1 MHDARVIDQDVQLR
15 IARDQFFGNR
25 RDARW
30 IGNVEFDRFHA
41 GIRPEGFGEVPLAAA
56 RDDDFVPELVE
67 SLGQATP
74 DARAAAG
81 DEDRVSGEF
90 HIIFFLLLVQICT
103 PVLLCQ
109 K

>member
-1 MHDARVIDQDVQLR
+1 MP
-15 IARDQFFGNR
+15 
-25 RDARW
+25 
-30 IGNVEFDRFHA
+30 

-81 DEDRVSGEF
+81 DEDGVSGEF
-90 HIIFFLLLVQICT
+90 HIIFFLAAGYNMYDRIDLSKINC
-103 PVLLCQ
+103 CRS
-109 K
+109 